1 MSLESLRADPRFRA
15 LPPERQQAV
24 LHEYSRQ
31 HDPEYQA
38 APPEVK
44 QRSVE
49 EWTQE
54 IDRWERQPG
63 DELGRKILGDQGLI
77 DKLPL
82 GVGGAFRSAVGGLAG
97 ALPLIPEGIAAQ
109 LRTSAGASQA
119 AGDLSIAL
127 GMPYDTE
134 LHTAPGSLYGP
145 NMPAEIMEL
154 VAEKMRDMLDPVAQA
169 AEPEKYDLV
178 SPETL
183 GQGLGSMAP
192 ILAASLL
199 HPIAGALT
207 GVEMMTGESRQGI
220 KEKTGEDRPGLAT
233 ALGVPAGALEYLV
246 PGSFDKIA
254 AQNLVKN
261 PIVSRALNALIT
273 TGAEGTTEALQEG
286 VLMGGELAAGGEV
299 TPSEAAE
306 RSFRSFVAGLL
317 PGAALGGTA
326 ALSQPSRGEIET
338 KKTEL
343 KRRVEKIKS
352 DIAQSLPEDE
362 VSRPFA
368 EPGALEQARL
378 ATAPEALRTRMQDPE
393 QAEAVAPIASA
404 YAQGDSRPLRDTL
417 TAEGVAD
424 EDISTQ
430 LEAAQEA
437 LYKEVGVEDEA
448 GLQAATQPETQ
459 PEGAPVERARAAIS
473 KKLAEA
479 GATEDAQGLKFV
491 KPPNSI
497 ARRFHKWA
505 SQRGTEVLF
514 YETPSG
520 QPLVQGVS
528 VDQGVVA
535 VALPRGDV
543 SKQEMDAWT
552 GRYVIHEMSHD
563 LRRRNSGAWNELNSA
578 MLESFPE
585 LMEQAGTDVQGT
597 VSEDAFA
604 EERLARFLESNS
616 DKAWR
621 AILDDVYGDAPR
633 APTRFQKVVSW
644 IQETLRDLFKKTGIK
659 SAQNFRSLRERHR
672 AWEAME
678 PIAKAFNDSL
688 EQGAPRSEIDL
699 TSDPAPQ
706 EPAIEPPF
714 SATQEARRRAVAID
728 DKPYLEA
735 VERGDTD
742 AAQQMVDDAAKAAGY
757 TTGPVYHGT
766 GTKITAFDPSMTGQG
781 NDQIGSGFY
790 FTTDP
795 SEAKSYQTNRLRGPY
810 TNEMME
816 KPGGEDQPNTI
827 TAYLNI
833 QNPLR
838 INGINLRDAEVDL
851 SQNQAQK
858 IINKSPT
865 VRDPDSS
872 PLGDWFEEF
881 WESGVQDWMI
891 SDVAKNYTGASL
903 IQIEGDFFNGEPTAF
918 REALR
923 DVLGY
928 DGVVQTFEADG
939 LHNGKTHYVAW
950 FPEQI
955 KSADPVT
962 RDDDGNVIP
971 LSQRFAE
978 TRDDIRYAAR
988 TPEQMQAE
996 MAALDAKLNAQQP
1009 APLPTAPRKISD
1021 AAVTAA
1027 MQRDLHQLTLSEL
1040 NMTQQEWDQEIEL
1053 ERKWGEADQEARND
1067 ATSLIGELGNE
1078 GKWEAVYTSRL
1089 RSILRQK
1096 GLDPDKPP
1104 RVRRAQAAMRTR
1116 DFDPKFSAYLPKPDT
1131 SWGRTNFGMIDSW
1144 FGDNNVDDFRSY
1156 VQDKFIRVRRLQ
1168 EEIEKATGQPV
1179 PEDLDVYLHESLM
1192 HGKGKERVN
1201 RYDKLFTDR
1210 LKAEMKK
1217 HGLEF
1222 DDVSTLVYAR
1232 HALELNRYEYLIGIQ
1247 RAEARLEQQIQE
1259 LQSGIQ
1265 GRQQK
1270 VERGRRKQVSRVQA
1284 QAKKELER
1292 QLKGV
1297 SKARQAMAQKALASY
1312 NKQIAEIDD
1321 RLEASIENT
1330 EARLEAAETDRGKA
1344 HWQAKLDVLLNEGNA
1359 KKERARLRERFEGRL
1374 NRVKAGLA
1382 TEYGATVDKLDRIKT
1397 RRLKETEAK
1406 FDRQQQNIKVDPER
1420 LQKLQSDLA
1429 KIKQQKQDGNYGY
1442 SGMTDAEALAELKKL
1457 KDRGIIDVDLDAFAK
1472 YYGYAGGLAEG
1483 LKKRN
1488 ASGQAGVYAQF
1499 NNFRFDK
1506 EGNPVRATKSR
1517 KSGPAIKFG
1526 GKASRFLEVYDR
1538 MNSTRLKQMLDDGL
1552 ITQQEADRAMAR
1564 YDFYAPIRGT
1574 DEGHLPWIRPDKA
1587 AAGRSGIDVRGDIL
1601 GHSVARM
1608 ERATVSPVSAAVDLM
1623 HASILAAERKV
1634 VGNKL
1639 LALVEEHPNPELWE
1653 VNKSVDHWIWD
1664 AQNREAKL
1672 VPDNF
1677 YNSNDNI
1684 VATKVDGQDVYI
1696 TVHDARLAAALR
1708 NLGAEPMTK
1717 LLEIHGRIQRVMA
1730 RLVTSY
1736 NPMFTLPNFGRDLLA
1751 GMVNVTSEGLDPLA
1765 VGAQSVPALRAI
1777 LAVEAGKG
1785 DNSEYGKLWKQLKKD
1800 GGTIGFFGLA
1810 DMQASERSLRRELKM
1825 AAEGSFAMTSLNRA
1839 RKFGEFIERVNL
1851 AFENATRL
1859 SVYKTALDNGATQK
1873 QAASMAR
1880 ESTVNFNRKG
1890 SNSWMGPMYMFANAG
1905 IQGSTRMLRAARNPT
1920 TKKLLMA
1927 QVGVAYALGLFNRA
1941 VMGEDD
1947 DGRDKW
1953 DKWAPYVKERNWI
1966 FGLGGD
1972 NIMTLPAPYGANF
1985 AMVLGYVMESI
1996 TAALLDPKKD
2006 VAQVASSGAVDI
2018 VDAAMTAFNPLG
2030 GNFNSF
2036 PGALRNLVPTVARP
2050 FYEIATNENFA
2061 GSPIAPT
2068 KYPGDVRPDS
2078 ARYYQSVG
2086 PIPKATAGFLNKVT
2100 GGTPETSG
2108 LVDISPESLD
2118 HLFTAFGG
2126 GLGQFVKQTLGA
2138 GANVVTLDLNSPNRV
2153 PIVNRF
2159 WQSWDPERQNAE
2171 YYAIRERVEQL
2182 KARRKRLMKGGD
2194 AGELKR
2200 FMRQYGRQIEATD
2213 SAISAAE
2220 KARKDDNPG
2229 VRDFMMRAVKA
2240 YDDTVWGGD

>member
-1 MSLESLRADPRFRA
+1 MSLESLQADPRFKS
-15 LPPERQQAV
+15 LQPERQRALVQEYHQRYAQSPAPSIEEQQEQAKADF
-24 LHEYSRQ
+24 Y
-31 HDPEYQA
+31 
-38 APPEVK
+38 K
-44 QRSVE
+44 
-49 EWTQE
+49 
-54 IDRWERQPG
+54 
-63 DELGRKILGDQGLI
+63 KILGDQGFI

-82 GVGGAFRSAVGGLAG
+82 GTGALLRSGIGGLTG
-97 ALPLIPEGIAAQ
+97 ALPSIPEGIAAQ
-109 LRTSAGASQA
+109 LRTSSAAAQA
-119 AGDLSIAL
+119 AGDLAIAA
-127 GMPYDTE
+127 GMPYDPET
-134 LHTAPGSLYGP
+134 HAAPGGLYGA
-145 NMPAEIMEL
+145 NMPAGVMEV
-154 VAEKMRDMLDPVAQA
+154 VAEKMREVLNPIAQG
-169 AEPEKYDLV
+169 AEPEKYDLI
-178 SPETL
+178 SPEML

-199 HPIAGALT
+199 HPAAGALT
-207 GVEMMTGESRQGI
+207 GVEMMTGEARQGI
-220 KEKTGEDRPGLAT
+220 REKTGEDRPGLAT
-233 ALGVPAGALEYLV
+233 AVGVPAGALEYLV

-261 PIVSRALNALIT
+261 PIVSRALNALI
-273 TGAEGTTEALQEG
+273 GGVAEGATETGQTALQ
-286 VLMGGELAAGGEV
+286 MAGELAAGGEV
-299 TPSEAAE
+299 SPREAAA
-306 RSFRSFVAGLL
+306 RSIESFVAGLL

-368 EPGALEQARL
+368 EPGVLEQARL

-393 QAEAVAPIASA
+393 QAETVAPIASA
-404 YAQGDSRPLRDTL
+404 YARGDSGPLRDTL

-424 EDISTQ
+424 EDISAQ

-448 GLQAATQPETQ
+448 GLQAATQPEAQ

-473 KKLAEA
+473 KKLAEV

-528 VDQGVVA
+528 VDQGVIA

-543 SKQEMDAWT
+543 SRQEMDAWT

-616 DKAWR
+616 DKVWR
-621 AILDDVYGDAPR
+621 AILDDVYGDAPK

-699 TSDPAPQ
+699 TSNPAPQ

-714 SATQEARRRAVAID
+714 SADQKAGRRAVAID
-728 DKPYLEA
+728 DKTYLEA
-735 VERGDTD
+735 VKRGDTD
-742 AAQQMVDDAAKAAGY
+742 TAQQMVDEAAK
-757 TTGPVYHGT
+757 
-766 GTKITAFDPSMTGQG
+766 
-781 NDQIGSGFY
+781 
-790 FTTDP
+790 
-795 SEAKSYQTNRLRGPY
+795 
-810 TNEMME
+810 
-816 KPGGEDQPNTI
+816 
-827 TAYLNI
+827 
-833 QNPLR
+833 
-838 INGINLRDAEVDL
+838 
-851 SQNQAQK
+851 
-858 IINKSPT
+858 
-865 VRDPDSS
+865 
-872 PLGDWFEEF
+872 
-881 WESGVQDWMI
+881 
-891 SDVAKNYTGASL
+891 
-903 IQIEGDFFNGEPTAF
+903 
-918 REALR
+918 
-923 DVLGY
+923 
-928 DGVVQTFEADG
+928 
-939 LHNGKTHYVAW
+939 
-950 FPEQI
+950 
-955 KSADPVT
+955 
-962 RDDDGNVIP
+962 NVIP
-971 LSQRFAE
+971 LSQRFDE
-978 TRDDIRYAAR
+978 TEDDIRFAAR

-1040 NMTQQEWDQEIEL
+1040 NMTQEEWDREIEL

-1222 DDVSTLVYAR
+1222 DDMSTLVYAR

-1312 NKQIAEIDD
+1312 NKQIAEIDA

-1330 EARLEAAETDRGKA
+1330 EARLEASKTDKGKA
-1344 HWQAKLDVLLNEGNA
+1344 HWQAKLDVLLTEGNA

-1623 HASILAAERKV
+1623 HASILAAEKNV

-1677 YNSNDNI
+1677 YNNNDNI
-1684 VATKVDGQDVYI
+1684 VATKVDGQEVYI

-1953 DKWAPYVKERNWI
+1953 DKWAPYVKERNWV

-2086 PIPKATAGFLNKVT
+2086 PIPKAMAGFLNKVT

-2126 GLGQFVKQTLGA
+2126 GLGQFIKQTLGA

-2182 KARRKRLMKGGD
+2182 KARRKRLMKDGD
-2194 AGELKR
+2194 ADELKR

-2220 KARKDDNPG
+2220 KARKDDNPR

-2240 YDDTVWGGD
+2240 YDDTVWGGG